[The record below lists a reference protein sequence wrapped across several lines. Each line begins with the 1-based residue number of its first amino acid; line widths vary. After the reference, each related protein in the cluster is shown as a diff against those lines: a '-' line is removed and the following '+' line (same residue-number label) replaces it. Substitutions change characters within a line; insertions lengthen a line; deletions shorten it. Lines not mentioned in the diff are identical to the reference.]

1 MGSHKTPFSKKKLF
15 SSPVKG
21 PFFFSH
27 LWFAAFIFQ
36 VLALCIRQ
44 SPRESLCSLPHRMGN
59 PMSHTFATLGWDLPH
74 KRITCKAEA
83 QTQGSA
89 TGEIQ
94 KFTQSLRREGSLGG
108 PMWEEGMESED
119 GRAHEGSGGRGSS
132 KEEVVEQWSQAS
144 RSESAPSLHLTP
156 FIQY

>member
-1 MGSHKTPFSKKKLF
+1 MGSHKTPFSKKKLL

-59 PMSHTFATLGWDLPH
+59 PTSHTFATLGWDLPH
-74 KRITCKAEA
+74 KQITCEAEA
-83 QTQGSA
+83 QPQGKYK
-89 TGEIQ
+89 

-108 PMWEEGMESED
+108 PMWEEGMELEN

-132 KEEVVEQWSQAS
+132 KEEVVEQWSQAP
-144 RSESAPSLHLTP
+144 RS
-156 FIQY
+156 

>member
-1 MGSHKTPFSKKKLF
+1 MYKAEPQGIPL
-15 SSPVKG
+15 
-21 PFFFSH
+21 
-27 LWFAAFIFQ
+27 
-36 VLALCIRQ
+36 
-44 SPRESLCSLPHRMGN
+44 SLPHRMGN
-59 PMSHTFATLGWDLPH
+59 PTSHTFATLGWDLPH
-74 KRITCKAEA
+74 KRITCEAEA

-119 GRAHEGSGGRGSS
+119 GRAHEGSGGHGSS

-144 RSESAPSLHLTP
+144 RS
-156 FIQY
+156 